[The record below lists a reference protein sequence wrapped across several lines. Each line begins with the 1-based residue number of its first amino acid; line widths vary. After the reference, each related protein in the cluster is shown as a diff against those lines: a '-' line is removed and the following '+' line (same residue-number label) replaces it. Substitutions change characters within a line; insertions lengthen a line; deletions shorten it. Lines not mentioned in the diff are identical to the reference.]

1 MLLAYVI
8 HTRTMSILLIDSW
21 LNMGTFA
28 SFLFIY
34 IIPKVNLRFYRKFTV
49 FAKYYF
55 TKEISID
62 ISISDLFTW
71 LFYRIMIIERFSR
84 ISEIIKQAK

>member
-8 HTRTMSILLIDSW
+8 HTRAMSILLIDSW
-21 LNMGTFA
+21 LNEGTFA

-55 TKEISID
+55 TKEISIELYQIYLYD
-62 ISISDLFTW
+62 YFTELLLFMQ
-71 LFYRIMIIERFSR
+71 LFYRTIF
-84 ISEIIKQAK
+84 KN

>member
-8 HTRTMSILLIDSW
+8 HTRAMSILLIDIW

-34 IIPKVNLRFYRKFTV
+34 IIPKVNLRFYRNFTV

-55 TKEISID
+55 TKE

-71 LFYRIMIIERFSR
+71 LFYRIMIIYA
-84 ISEIIKQAK
+84 IILSNDFQESVKS

>member
-8 HTRTMSILLIDSW
+8 HTRAMSILLIDSW
-21 LNMGTFA
+21 LNEGTFA

-55 TKEISID
+55 TKEISIELYQIYLYD
-62 ISISDLFTW
+62 YFTELLLFMQ
-71 LFYRIMIIERFSR
+71 LFYRTIF
-84 ISEIIKQAK
+84 KNQ